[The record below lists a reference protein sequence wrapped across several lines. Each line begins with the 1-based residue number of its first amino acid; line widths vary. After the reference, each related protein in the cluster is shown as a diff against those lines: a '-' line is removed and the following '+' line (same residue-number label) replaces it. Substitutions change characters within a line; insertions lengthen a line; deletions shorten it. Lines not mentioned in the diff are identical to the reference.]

1 MKFYKCTYGDD
12 GFEYSIYDER
22 YYKFRDEVDV
32 FVSKYKAH
40 IFTIIQE
47 AKQCSTQ
54 LFDGEWQIINRD
66 RYTKIWHSNL
76 EDTFIETEEIE
87 V

>member
-1 MKFYKCTYGDD
+1 MKFYKCTYGYN
-12 GFEYSIYDER
+12 GFEYSIYDEM
-22 YYKFRDEVDV
+22 YYKFQDEVDV

-54 LFDGEWQIINRD
+54 LFEGDWEISNTG
-66 RYTKIWHSNL
+66 RYIKIWHGNL
-76 EDTFIETEEIE
+76 EDTFIKMEEIE
-87 V
+87 I